1 MENEELKREVK
12 GIWIPIEVW
21 ERKDLSVNEKVLF
34 AEVDS
39 YTTKDKDCFMSDEY
53 ISKFLGINKTNANK
67 TLSSLI
73 KKGLVIKTRFDGR
86 KRYIKAA
93 LSQTTTLTCQQQE
106 GSYIYNNDS
115 SISNDKNISL
125 PIQSTNKES
134 NTDVLQKKND
144 YQAIFECW
152 NKYNGKRIGK
162 VTQFTEKRKRAIKAQ
177 LEAHGISADK
187 LMQFFST
194 LPFAD
199 KWLYNP
205 SQNHKTWKPTFD
217 WWMSNSNNWLT
228 KGLEGGVHLEN
239 PQVFNN
245 IMNDESSLGEQ
256 QYTPQGHNVYYDELR
271 GFYYYTGFY
280 MRSNDIMDGYTDEE
294 RPDGAK
300 LCLNNARGV
309 IQWNANKKEWIK
321 L

>member
-93 LSQTTTLTCQQQE
+93 LSQTTTLTCQQQQ
-106 GSYIYNNDS
+106 GSNIYNNNS
-115 SISNDKNISL
+115 CISNDNNISL

-134 NTDVLQKKND
+134 NTDVLQKKD
-144 YQAIFECW
+144 DLFEECW
-152 NKYNGKRIGK
+152 KAYRRKGVKK
-162 VTQFTEKRKRAIKAQ
+162 PAKAQWQKLSDKEKESVLPHIKAYVATR
-177 LEAHGISADK
+177 EV
-187 LMQFFST
+187 QFQKDFERYLRDRLFNEVVYGNNKIVYDPQKAAS
-194 LPFAD
+194 
-199 KWLYNP
+199 KEYMP
-205 SQNHKTWKPTFD
+205 SGN
-217 WWMSNSNNWLT
+217 
-228 KGLEGGVHLEN
+228 
-239 PQVFNN
+239 
-245 IMNDESSLGEQ
+245 
-256 QYTPQGHNVYYDELR
+256 NVYYDELR
-271 GFYYYTGFY
+271 DFYYYTGFY
-280 MRSNDIMDGYTDEE
+280 MRSNDIMDGYADEE

-309 IQWNANKKEWIK
+309 IQWNANNKEWRK
-321 L
+321 QL